1 MKIANATTIQEY
13 LNGFPEDQKKTLMF
27 MMNRINALRDPALD
41 MVYRWGMITREV
53 PFSVLEKTYNK
64 QPLMYLALWRQK
76 NYYALYLVPMYM
88 GSITSKD
95 LIIRWFERIKK
106 TPNMGKSC
114 IRFKEID
121 DIPWQEIGDIL
132 KEYTMEKFVEKY
144 KQVNANVC

>member
-64 QPLMYLALWRQK
+64 QPLMYLAL
-76 NYYALYLVPMYM
+76 
-88 GSITSKD
+88 
-95 LIIRWFERIKK
+95 
-106 TPNMGKSC
+106 
-114 IRFKEID
+114 
-121 DIPWQEIGDIL
+121 
-132 KEYTMEKFVEKY
+132 
-144 KQVNANVC
+144 